1 MLSAGKGGGKKV
13 MGGRE
18 RKAKKGPFSRF
29 VVVGLLCTEMRVPA
43 CPCVRNSKY
52 LWRALKYAC

>member
-29 VVVGLLCTEMRVPA
+29 VVGLLCTEMRVPA